1 MYFEIQ
7 HTIADM
13 RPLIREKEYNRI
25 IIPELE
31 SLQKE
36 NYIDKKKLK
45 FLRLIGNSSIRRKTS
60 YLPLEGESFRC
71 KSTRAF
77 RFTTFVKHKL
87 VLNDQITIYRNSNKP
102 SDRVYKGFFR
112 NTFGVVNRFQW
123 GFEFEIMNKETID
136 PTIKSNIFNHLI
148 DGVLK
153 IPVGVPHIIEKD
165 NSPSLQEM
173 LSNIIKTCTIQ
184 QKEKTTFKQYL
195 EGTEPIIIFQL
206 NSTDLEFLDIPKNAE
221 KLKEYDDINVSLYKY
236 IYKKDNLEFTIYS
249 IVTNKDPDSLALDKI
264 RLLRICLLRFF
275 AEKECLIRVLNNK
288 KYFKEKNIK
297 DYLKAPINNKQTL
310 EMYDKLGFKDNNC
323 NYILSPDERNLI
335 QRIGT
340 QVLNKAST
348 PFELFT

>member
-13 RPLIREKEYNRI
+13 RPLIRDKKYNKI
-25 IIPELE
+25 VIPELE

-45 FLRLIGNSSIRRKTS
+45 FLRLIGKSSIRRKTS

-77 RFTTFVKHKL
+77 RFTTFIKHKL
-87 VLNDQITIYRNSNKP
+87 VLNDQITIYRNSNKS

-123 GFEFEIMNKETID
+123 GFEFEIMNKKTID
-136 PTIKSNIFNHLI
+136 HTIKSNIFNHLI
-148 DGVLK
+148 DGVLQ
-153 IPVGVPHIIEKD
+153 IPVGVPYIIDKD
-165 NSPSLQEM
+165 KSPDLQEM

-184 QKEKTTFKQYL
+184 QKQKITLNQYL
-195 EGTEPIIIFQL
+195 EETEPIIIFQL
-206 NSTDLEFLDIPKNAE
+206 KSTDLEFLDIPKNAE
-221 KLKEYDDINVSLYKY
+221 KLNEYDDIKVSLYKY
-236 IYKKDNLEFTIYS
+236 IYRKDKLEFTIYC
-249 IVTNKDPDSLALDKI
+249 IITNKDPDSLALNKI

-275 AEKECLIRVLNNK
+275 AEKECLIRVLKNK
-288 KYFKEKNIK
+288 KYLNAEDVRN
-297 DYLKAPINNKQTL
+297 YLNAPINNKQTL
-310 EMYDKLGFKDNNC
+310 EMYEILGFKDKNC

-335 QRIGT
+335 SRIGT
-340 QVLNKAST
+340 QVLKKADT
-348 PFELFT
+348 AFELFI